1 MSKLLVNLLLFL
13 TSLRSIEAILSDFWS
28 SYYNKTLPSRPL
40 KQNQFQEII
49 LKFRENNMNFQ
60 HDLSF
65 IDKEFANYK
74 QKHGG
79 GKK

>member
-13 TSLRSIEAILSDFWS
+13 TSLRSIEAILSDFWT
-28 SYYNKTLPSRPL
+28 SYYNKTLPRPL

-49 LKFRENNMNFQ
+49 LKFKENNLNFQ
-60 HDLSF
+60 HDLAF
-65 IDKEFANYK
+65 IDEEFAKYK